1 MRSRI
6 LDKFKRKPPNLP
18 LIIAH
23 KTTDF
28 SMVDKKHIVVLSPA
42 FYWYKRSD
50 LAFKNLKT
58 AKKVA
63 KSIFFGWIPDG
74 EYSYYAF
81 KEGDGFGFI
90 AFDAKKVLLELES
103 LGLDPK
109 YIDRILFAQSA
120 INRDIKDIKISEN
133 LSLKYIDSSFVVVPT
148 DEISS
153 DLMDIK
159 DLDFTVSFT
168 PSMRSSSMVD
178 KKLFITI
185 SLILL
190 FFIVG
195 FALDLMQKNSLIDS
209 LQNEKEAL
217 ITKSKLPATTMQLNS
232 IYKRL
237 ESVRS
242 DQILLRENLSKLLSI
257 NIHPALISELK
268 VTDKSIV
275 AVIETKGLDNE
286 AKTAQQIKKE
296 FIRSTVATKNSTLAV
311 EIKW

>member
-81 KEGDGFGFI
+81 KESDGFGFI

-168 PSMRSSSMVD
+168 PSMRSSSILD

-195 FALDLMQKNSLIDS
+195 FVLDLMQKNSLIDS